1 MIFFLGGS
9 ATNLLKARLGAKLFK
24 DFQVLGRI
32 WTHPWCLEL
41 HYIKEKVEKNT
52 QCDLFLGPTVAG
64 GFFVLEQFFLIELK
78 TVITGKK

>member
-41 HYIKEKVEKNT
+41 HYSKQKVEKQNNVIYS
-52 QCDLFLGPTVAG
+52 CSSWVFLGSG
-64 GFFVLEQFFLIELK
+64 QFF
-78 TVITGKK
+78 

>member
-41 HYIKEKVEKNT
+41 HYSKQKV
-52 QCDLFLGPTVAG
+52 
-64 GFFVLEQFFLIELK
+64 
-78 TVITGKK
+78 GKKTKTM